1 MIKIIIYIKIINWIF
16 GPLLIYQKHA
26 EGDKEKLLELT
37 NKRKEKNKQLE
48 IAIDNLQD
56 VCFEKTVDNLKKK
69 IEEKLEVE
77 YDINAYYNEKSY
89 KMGFEDAVKLIVGS
103 RKSENL

>member
-1 MIKIIIYIKIINWIF
+1 MRKRSCISGWRRINKIYKIREDEI
-16 GPLLIYQKHA
+16 
-26 EGDKEKLLELT
+26 ESVTESDKKQLLELM

-48 IAIDNLQD
+48 IAIDNLPD
-56 VCFEKTVDNLKKK
+56 ICFEKTVDNLKKK

-89 KMGFEDAVKLIVGS
+89 KMGFEDAVRLIVGS
-103 RKSENL
+103 RKN